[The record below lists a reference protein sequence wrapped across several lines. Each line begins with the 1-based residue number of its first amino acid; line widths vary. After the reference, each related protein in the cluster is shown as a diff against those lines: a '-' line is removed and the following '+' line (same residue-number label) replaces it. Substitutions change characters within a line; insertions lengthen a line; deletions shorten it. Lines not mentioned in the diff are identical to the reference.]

1 VSAGSPCPHCA
12 QGSRP
17 LPPSP
22 TRDLVFV
29 AGASWHVLPVPSPA
43 RSTWF
48 TCRAEETKTAAA
60 PEKAAV
66 EDKSLEIMRKFS
78 EQYAKTSDTYFCVDK
93 SVTAVVVKVGE
104 PGHVG
109 HTAWQ

>member
-1 VSAGSPCPHCA
+1 MVSSLAAFANAGRLSRATASKTTLSNRYVGKGRRVPCR
-12 QGSRP
+12 GM
-17 LPPSP
+17 
-22 TRDLVFV
+22 
-29 AGASWHVLPVPSPA
+29 
-43 RSTWF
+43 
-48 TCRAEETKTAAA
+48 AEETKTAAA